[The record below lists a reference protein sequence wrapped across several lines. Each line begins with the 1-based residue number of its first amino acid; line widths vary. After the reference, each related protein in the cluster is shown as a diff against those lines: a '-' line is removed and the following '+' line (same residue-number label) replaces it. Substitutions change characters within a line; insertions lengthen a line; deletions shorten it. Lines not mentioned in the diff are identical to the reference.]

1 MKKKTKDKDDELME
15 LEKEVGKEVEK
26 EREKEKSNEDEIQ
39 EDEETK
45 VELNDENQE
54 IIDKIFELKK
64 SKKGKSL
71 LIF

>member
-1 MKKKTKDKDDELME
+1 MSLWNWK
-15 LEKEVGKEVEK
+15 
-26 EREKEKSNEDEIQ
+26 DEIQ

-45 VELNDENQE
+45 VELNEENQE

-64 SKKGKSL
+64 IEKIKSL

>member
-1 MKKKTKDKDDELME
+1 ME
-15 LEKEVGKEVEK
+15 
-26 EREKEKSNEDEIQ
+26 NEIE

-45 VELNDENQE
+45 VELNDEEQE

-64 SKKGKSL
+64 SKKRKNL